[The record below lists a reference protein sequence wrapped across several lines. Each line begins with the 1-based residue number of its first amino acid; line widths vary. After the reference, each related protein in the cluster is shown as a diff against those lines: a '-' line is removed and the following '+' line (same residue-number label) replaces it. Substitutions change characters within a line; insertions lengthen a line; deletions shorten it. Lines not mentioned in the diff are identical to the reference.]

1 MYIKRYALTAFIFI
15 LFIGWY
21 VYAFVTQESM
31 GLRFLGIE
39 LPSLSIA
46 LWIVVPLIFLTL
58 ASAFHM
64 FFYSFIG
71 TLKLRKY
78 EKDYEKLIDA
88 LVDAYLGKTSNDPK
102 YKTPRYQLLGSLV
115 ADTQLIPSDTLTA
128 SISDPK
134 IANVLKAIAAVKNG
148 EVADLKKY
156 ALANNNPLV
165 IQNHK
170 NRYDK
175 GELNCEEIL
184 SHPAKYD
191 VEVARYAYVDFVKT
205 APMYAIEKYKTYLT
219 KEALFAILA
228 RVNADKETLE
238 VSNETLVSLILTLEL
253 NAKEYIAVSS
263 ALAAHMVPEKRI
275 KLFEMLS
282 EKKEEAMQGYLYTLF
297 DLEMLAPADDILE
310 NSQSDEFLNFKS
322 YRALKECNKN
332 FNINLFI

>member
-1 MYIKRYALTAFIFI
+1 MYIKRYALTAFLFI

-46 LWIVVPLIFLTL
+46 LWIVVPLIFLAL

-64 FFYSFIG
+64 FFYSFLG

-88 LVDAYLGKTSNDPK
+88 LADAYLGKTSNDPK

-115 ADTQLIPSDTLTA
+115 ADTHMIPSDKLA
-128 SISDPK
+128 SSVLEPK
-134 IANVLKAIAAVKNG
+134 LAGVLKAIESIKKG

-156 ALANNNPLV
+156 GLATHNPLM
-165 IQNHK
+165 IQNQK
-170 NRYDK
+170 NRYEK

-184 SHPAKYD
+184 SHPSKYD
-191 VEVARYAYVDFVKT
+191 AEVARYAYVDFVKT
-205 APMYAIEKYKTYLT
+205 APMYAIEKYKGYLT
-219 KEALFAILA
+219 KEALYEIMA
-228 RVNADKETLE
+228 RINADTNTLE
-238 VSNETLVSLILTLEL
+238 VSNETLVALIGTLEL
-253 NAKEYIAVSS
+253 DAKEYIKLSS
-263 ALAAHMVPEKRI
+263 ILAAHMVPEQRM

-282 EKKEEAMQGYLYTLF
+282 EKKEDAMQGYLYTLF

-310 NSQSDEFLNFKS
+310 NSQPDEFLNFKS